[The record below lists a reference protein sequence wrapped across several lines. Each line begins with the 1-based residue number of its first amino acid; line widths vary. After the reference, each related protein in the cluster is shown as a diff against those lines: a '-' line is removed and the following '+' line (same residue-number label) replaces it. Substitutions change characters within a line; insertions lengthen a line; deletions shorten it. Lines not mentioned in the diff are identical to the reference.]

1 MQVSRA
7 DWQPSTSHFST
18 GTSACEA
25 RVCQRD
31 LSHLRACAL
40 CDMTVCGFVESCV
53 TERVWCVSTARSSML
68 IVYAC
73 RPTGVPFSDLTFEPF
88 ASLPLQT

>member
-53 TERVWCVSTARSSML
+53 TERVWCVSTSRSSML
-68 IVYAC
+68 IVSDWGSA
-73 RPTGVPFSDLTFEPF
+73 FSDLTFEHL
-88 ASLPLQT
+88 ASLPLHT